1 MSIILLW
8 VLVPAALF
16 LATVFY
22 VVSIG
27 FRTRHADLR
36 SEPLTPVETGRW
48 PSLVTVRGL
57 NEPRT

>member
-1 MSIILLW
+1 MTPIMLW
-8 VLVPAALF
+8 VLVPTALF

-36 SEPLTPVETGRW
+36 SEPPAPVETGPGPRW
-48 PSLVTVRGL
+48 SACGG
-57 NEPRT
+57 